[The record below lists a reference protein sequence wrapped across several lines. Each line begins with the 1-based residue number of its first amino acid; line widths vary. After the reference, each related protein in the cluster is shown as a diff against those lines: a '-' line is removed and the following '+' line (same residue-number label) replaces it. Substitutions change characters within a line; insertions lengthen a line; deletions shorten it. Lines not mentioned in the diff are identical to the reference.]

1 MAGIF
6 GGIRERIWGNL
17 SWEGR
22 KAGDLLYKEGKSLYN
37 DHICIFGSGGDFWR
51 NQGKNLGEFVMGRQ
65 ESRGFA
71 LQGGKIPV

>member
-1 MAGIF
+1 MVGIF

-37 DHICIFGSGGDFWR
+37 DHICIFGCLCFRFFWKKGTILFKR
-51 NQGKNLGEFVMGRQ
+51 EGISYGIYTRRSF
-65 ESRGFA
+65 
-71 LQGGKIPV
+71 